1 MNETWN
7 WHQIFITH
15 KPPFGIHQ
23 RLKQQRMKTIIVP
36 TDFSATAYNAAR
48 YALGL
53 AQQMGTTR
61 IVLYHAYELI
71 VPIPDVP
78 TSIPMVDPNELKTAS
93 MEGLERMKQDL
104 LPELSEGTVLDY
116 RADNTLLAANIDSLS
131 KEENADLVVM
141 GTTGGSQLE
150 EILIGSNTIDV
161 VKHTNCPVLIVP
173 SMATFKP
180 VRKIVFAC
188 DFKKVGTHTPVYPLK
203 HLLDV
208 FGAEL
213 HVLNID
219 KEGKGLGKD
228 TPQAS
233 LLLDSLLE
241 GYHPKYHFVDD
252 NNVVHGI
259 MEFADR
265 EKADLILTIPRK
277 HGLFE
282 GIFKRSRTAQLA
294 FHTHIPLLAIHE

>member
-1 MNETWN
+1 
-7 WHQIFITH
+7 
-15 KPPFGIHQ
+15 
-23 RLKQQRMKTIIVP
+23 MKTIIVP

-53 AQQMGTTR
+53 AHQMGTTR
-61 IVLYHAYELI
+61 IVLFHAYELI

-78 TSIPMVDPNELKTAS
+78 TSLPMVDPNELKEAS
-93 MEGLERMKQDL
+93 LEGLERMKQDL
-104 LPELSEGTVLDY
+104 LAELPEGVTLDY
-116 RADNTLLAANIDSLS
+116 RADNTLLAAHADTLS
-131 KEENADLVVM
+131 KEEHADLIVM

-161 VKHTNCPVLIVP
+161 VKHTTCPVLIVP
-173 SMATFKP
+173 SGATYKP
-180 VRKIVFAC
+180 INKIVFAC
-188 DFKKVGTHTPVYPLK
+188 DFKKVGTGTPVYPLK
-203 HLLDV
+203 RLLNV
-208 FGAEL
+208 FQAEL

-219 KEGKGLGKD
+219 KEGKGLSAG
-228 TPQAS
+228 TSEAS
-233 LLLDSLLE
+233 LLLDTLLE
-241 GYHPKYHFVDD
+241 GHHPKYHFVDHS
-252 NNVVHGI
+252 NVVQGI

-265 EKADLILTIPRK
+265 ENADIILTIPRK

>member
-1 MNETWN
+1 
-7 WHQIFITH
+7 
-15 KPPFGIHQ
+15 
-23 RLKQQRMKTIIVP
+23 MKTIIVP

-53 AQQMGTTR
+53 ATQMGTAR
-61 IVLYHAYELI
+61 VVLYHAYELI

-93 MEGLERMKQDL
+93 LEGLEHMKQDL
-104 LPELSEGTVLDY
+104 LPLLPAGVELDY
-116 RADNTLLAANIDSLS
+116 RADNNLLAAHIDNLS
-131 KEENADLVVM
+131 KEEKADLIVM

-161 VKHTNCPVLIVP
+161 AKHTSCPVLIVP
-173 SMATFKP
+173 AGVSFKP
-180 VRKIVFAC
+180 IRKVVFAC
-188 DFKKVGTHTPVYPLK
+188 DFKKVGTGTPIYPLK
-203 HLLDV
+203 RLLSV
-208 FGAEL
+208 FQAEL

-219 KEGKGLGKD
+219 KEGKGLSTD
-228 TPQAS
+228 TPEAS
-233 LLLDSLLE
+233 LLLDTLLE
-241 GYHPKYHFVDD
+241 GLHPTYHFIDHP
-252 NNVVHGI
+252 NVVQGI

-265 EKADLILTIPRK
+265 ETADLILTIPRK

-282 GIFKRSRTAQLA
+282 SIFKRSHTAQLA

>member
-1 MNETWN
+1 
-7 WHQIFITH
+7 
-15 KPPFGIHQ
+15 
-23 RLKQQRMKTIIVP
+23 MKTIIVP

-53 AQQMGTTR
+53 ATQMGTAR

-78 TSIPMVDPNELKTAS
+78 TSIPMVDPNELKKAS
-93 MEGLERMKQDL
+93 LEGLEHMKQDL
-104 LPELSEGTVLDY
+104 LPILPAGVELDY
-116 RADNTLLAANIDSLS
+116 RADNNLLAAHIDNLS
-131 KEENADLVVM
+131 KEEKADLIVM

-161 VKHTNCPVLIVP
+161 VKHTTCPVLIVP
-173 SMATFKP
+173 SGVSFKP
-180 VRKIVFAC
+180 VRKVVFAC
-188 DFKKVGTHTPVYPLK
+188 DFKKVGTGTPIYPLK
-203 HLLDV
+203 RLLSV
-208 FGAEL
+208 FQAEL

-219 KEGKGLGKD
+219 KEGKGLSTD
-228 TPQAS
+228 TPEAS
-233 LLLDSLLE
+233 LLLDTLLD
-241 GYHPKYHFVDD
+241 GLHPKYHFIDHP
-252 NNVVHGI
+252 NVVQGI

-282 GIFKRSRTAQLA
+282 SIFKRSRTAQLA
-294 FHTHIPLLAIHE
+294 FHTHIPMLAIHE

>member
-1 MNETWN
+1 
-7 WHQIFITH
+7 
-15 KPPFGIHQ
+15 
-23 RLKQQRMKTIIVP
+23 MKTIIVP
-36 TDFSATAYNAAR
+36 TDFSTTAYNAAR

-61 IVLYHAYELI
+61 VVLYHAYELI

-93 MEGLERMKQDL
+93 LEGLDRMKQDL
-104 LPELSEGTVLDY
+104 LPALPEGVILDC
-116 RADNTLLAANIDSLS
+116 RAENALLAANIDSLS
-131 KEENADLVVM
+131 QEENADLIVM

-161 VKHTNCPVLIVP
+161 VKHTACPVLIVP
-173 SMATFKP
+173 SGATFKP
-180 VRKIVFAC
+180 VKKIVFAC
-188 DFKKVGTHTPVYPLK
+188 DFKKIGTGTPVYPLK
-203 HLLDV
+203 RLLNV
-208 FGAEL
+208 FQAEL

-219 KEGKGLGKD
+219 KEGKGLSTD
-228 TPQAS
+228 VPEAS
-233 LLLDSLLE
+233 LLLDTLLE
-241 GYHPKYHFVDD
+241 GYSPKYHFVDHG
-252 NNVVHGI
+252 NVVQGI

-265 EKADLILTIPRK
+265 ENADLILTIPRK

>member
-1 MNETWN
+1 MNETRN

-15 KPPFGIHQ
+15 EPHIGIHQ
-23 RLKQQRMKTIIVP
+23 LKPIRMKTIIVP

-78 TSIPMVDPNELKTAS
+78 TSIPMVDPNDLKSAS
-93 MEGLERMKQDL
+93 LEGLEHMKQDL
-104 LPELSEGTVLDY
+104 LPLLPENAVLEY
-116 RADNTLLAANIDSLS
+116 RAENHLLASNIEDIS
-131 KEENADLVVM
+131 KEENADLIVM

-161 VKHTNCPVLIVP
+161 VKHTHCPVMIIP
-173 SMATFKP
+173 SAVTFRP
-180 VRKIVFAC
+180 IRKIVFAC
-188 DFKKVGTHTPVYPLK
+188 DFKKVGTSTPVYPLK
-203 HLLDV
+203 RLLSV
-208 FGAEL
+208 FNAEL

-219 KEGKGLGKD
+219 KEGKGLSTD
-228 TPQAS
+228 TPEAS
-233 LLLDSLLE
+233 LLLDTLLE
-241 GYHPKYHFVDD
+241 GYHPKYHFVDHS
-252 NNVVHGI
+252 NVVQGI
-259 MEFADR
+259 MEFADK
-265 EKADLILTIPRK
+265 ENADLILTIPRK

-294 FHTHIPLLAIHE
+294 FHTHIPMLAIHE